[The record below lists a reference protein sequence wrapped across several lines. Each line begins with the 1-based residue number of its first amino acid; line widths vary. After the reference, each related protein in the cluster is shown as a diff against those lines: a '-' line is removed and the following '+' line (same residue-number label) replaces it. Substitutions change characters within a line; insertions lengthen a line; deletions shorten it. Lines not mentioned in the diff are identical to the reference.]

1 MSQLCNDKIVKILID
16 TFIFL
21 EFSDDEVIN
30 EDASIQL
37 MEQISSDLQCMD
49 DENKNY
55 LAMKIKEMSIFYD
68 EDKQMVEDIEKDI
81 QKYVNISLESINSL
95 KANKELLDTTVL
107 VQ

>member
-1 MSQLCNDKIVKILID
+1 MSQLCNDKIIKILVD

-68 EDKQMVEDIEKDI
+68 EDKRDFIRELPI
-81 QKYVNISLESINSL
+81 SINL
-95 KANKELLDTTVL
+95 I
-107 VQ
+107 